1 MLPSFSGKLGQIKIS
16 SFDCARSSMDR
27 EYEYGSEGSGFESLG
42 VHKMKPSYCLQICY
56 SNLTITFRAKSSSH
70 LPEKLII

>member
-27 EYEYGSEGSGFESLG
+27 EYEYGSEGSRFEFPGCAKLESKETLG
-42 VHKMKPSYCLQICY
+42 ALIENY
-56 SNLTITFRAKSSSH
+56 
-70 LPEKLII
+70 KLL